1 MVILNVFLIPRQE
14 ICIQKYTFLFIQG
27 TVKQRAFEN
36 LQVKS
41 CPTELFA
48 RELFRK
54 RDVEHYW
61 DMAYSGAIMESVGE
75 PTD

>member
-1 MVILNVFLIPRQE
+1 M
-14 ICIQKYTFLFIQG
+14 
-27 TVKQRAFEN
+27 
-36 LQVKS
+36 QVKV

-61 DMAYSGAIMESVGE
+61 DMAYSGAVMESVG
-75 PTD
+75 DALD